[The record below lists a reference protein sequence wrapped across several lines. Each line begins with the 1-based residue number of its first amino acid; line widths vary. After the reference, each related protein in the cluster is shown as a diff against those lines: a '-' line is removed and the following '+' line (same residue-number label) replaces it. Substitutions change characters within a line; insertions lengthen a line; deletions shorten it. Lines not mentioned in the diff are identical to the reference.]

1 MRMAIVDILGNLIVE
16 LSTHTSEN
24 SSSQIN
30 EFFDY
35 LEVRMLDPISFVRSR
50 VLQSYLKILE

>member
-16 LSTHTSEN
+16 LSTQEN
-24 SSSQIN
+24 STSQIN
-30 EFFDY
+30 EFFEY
-35 LEVRMLDPISFVRSR
+35 LEARMLDPISFVRSR